1 MEDLHIVNIAS
12 ATIRQIVSLSTRLEE
27 ILGEKYVHLEMGN
40 PGLPPNRVGIEAER
54 EALARGVAGIYP
66 NIAGI
71 PEIKKAGSDFLKAFL
86 DIDIPGRCIVPT
98 VGSMQAT
105 FTLFLLMGQRLKGRD
120 TILFLDPGFPA
131 QHNQVKLLGLNQESI
146 DIHDCRGEALEA
158 ELDAMLSK
166 GNISAIIYSNPNNP
180 AWTNLTD
187 TEYRAL
193 ARMAEKHDIII
204 IEDLAYLGM
213 DFRKRFG
220 VPYQEPFVPTVAK
233 YTDRCIML
241 VSSSKIFSYAGQRI
255 AMVCMTPAVADRRY
269 PELESFYE
277 MPTFADAYIYGV
289 LYCASSGT
297 AHSAQFA
304 FASMLE
310 AAVAGKLDFV
320 TDCSEYGRRA
330 ALAKE
335 IFLRHGFHIVYDKD
349 GGADGADIS
358 DGFFFTVGYGDM
370 RGDEL
375 QADLLRYGISTISL
389 PSTGS
394 RQQGLRV
401 CVSMLSDPK
410 LFDMLD
416 ERLAAF
422 DRSMK
427 SHSDKQAEPCLS

>member
-40 PGLPPNRVGIEAER
+40 PGLPPSRVGIEAER
-54 EALARGVAGIYP
+54 EALARGVAGVYP

-289 LYCASSGT
+289 LYCASWVRHIRHSSLSRQCLRRLWPASSISSPT
-297 AHSAQFA
+297 A
-304 FASMLE
+304 ASM
-310 AAVAGKLDFV
+310 AAVPLLPKRFSCATVSISFTTRTAAPTAPTSQTVSSLPSA
-320 TDCSEYGRRA
+320 TATCAATNCRPTCSVMAYLRYRSPRRA
-330 ALAKE
+330 AA
-335 IFLRHGFHIVYDKD
+335 
-349 GGADGADIS
+349 S
-358 DGFFFTVGYGDM
+358 
-370 RGDEL
+370 
-375 QADLLRYGISTISL
+375 
-389 PSTGS
+389 
-394 RQQGLRV
+394 RV
-401 CVSMLSDPK
+401 C
-410 LFDMLD
+410 
-416 ERLAAF
+416 AYA
-422 DRSMK
+422 
-427 SHSDKQAEPCLS
+427 CLCCLTPSCSTCSTSVLPPLTVQ